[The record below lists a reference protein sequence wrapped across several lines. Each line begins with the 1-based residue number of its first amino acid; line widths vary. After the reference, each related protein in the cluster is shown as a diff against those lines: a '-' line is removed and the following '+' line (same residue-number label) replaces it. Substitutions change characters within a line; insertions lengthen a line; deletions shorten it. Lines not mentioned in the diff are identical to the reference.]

1 MVVDLGKIMTAYRCA
16 ACGNT
21 VFGMT
26 GALSL
31 TGDLINLKCECQ
43 KSKLEI
49 KKIDDGKLRITVPC
63 AFCQNDHTFVISR
76 KLLLSRE
83 LFTYPCPYTGVD
95 ICFFGNEESVKNAV
109 ADSDKALSE
118 MLSDE
123 ELEALERENQKAPQG
138 DEYMRSLIKFVI
150 GQLIEDGDVHCGCEK
165 GDFYIK
171 DEGETV
177 ELGCEKCGK
186 KKIFYCD
193 NSLKTQALLDAQ
205 SITLDDDNEEI

>member
-43 KSKLEI
+43 KSRMEI

-83 LFTYPCPYTGVD
+83 LFTYPCPYVGVD
-95 ICFFGNEESVKNAV
+95 ICFFGNENSVKEAV
-109 ADSDKALSE
+109 EESDKALSE
-118 MLSDE
+118 MISE
-123 ELEALERENQKAPQG
+123 EEMAALERENQKPSQG
-138 DEYMRSLIKFVI
+138 DEYMRSLIKFI
-150 GQLIEDGDVHCGCEK
+150 MGQLLEDGHIDCGCESGEFLIEDID
-165 GDFYIK
+165 D
-171 DEGETV
+171 TV
-177 ELGCEKCGK
+177 KISCKKCGY

-193 NSLKTQALLDAQ
+193 NSLETQALLDADRI
-205 SITLDDDNEEI
+205 SLSK